1 MSDLLSLLMLP
12 ALIGMIITG
21 FPIAFSMIL
30 VATLFGVM
38 LFGDAVAYQLL
49 TKIEDTASNSIL
61 AAVPLFIFMGA
72 MLERSGIAERLF
84 TAIHFWT
91 RRLPGGL
98 GVGAVIMGTLFAA
111 ASGVVGAT
119 EAVIGLLAIPVM
131 LKHQYSKSLM
141 SGTIC
146 ASGSLGT
153 AIPPS
158 ITVVVLGPV
167 ASVSVGSLFSGLMV
181 PGFLMAV
188 LFLLYIV
195 LVAYLKPEMAP
206 RMAPEE
212 DENASWGEKVRV
224 TLWALL
230 PTMALIVTVLGTIL
244 LGIATPTEAAAC
256 GALGSVLL
264 ALAYR
269 NLSLGVLWNSA
280 MRTLNISAMILL
292 IVLGGNMFAGVFF
305 AAGGMATVQSL
316 LMDTGMSP
324 WMILGMI
331 LLIAFLAGF
340 VLDMIS
346 VVLIV
351 IPVAMPIVRAMGF
364 DEIWFC
370 VAFLVVMQTSYLTPP
385 LAPSIFYLRAITPPE
400 VTLRHMYVGVVPFI
414 VVQLIVLALVL
425 AFPTLATWLPEQ
437 LSGPSWR

>member
-1 MSDLLSLLMLP
+1 MSDFLSLAMFP
-12 ALIGMIITG
+12 ALIGLIITG

-30 VATLFGVM
+30 VATLFGIF
-38 LFGDAVAYQLL
+38 LFGDAAAYQLL

-98 GVGAVIMGTLFAA
+98 GVGAVVMGTLFAA

-131 LKHQYSKSLM
+131 LKHNYSKSLM

-167 ASVSVGSLFSGLMV
+167 ASVSVGSLFSGLMM
-181 PGFLMAV
+181 PGFLMAI

-206 RMAPEE
+206 RMPVEE
-212 DENASWGEKVRV
+212 DDTSWGEKVRV
-224 TLWALL
+224 TLLALL
-230 PTMALIVTVLGTIL
+230 PTLALIMTVLGTIL

-256 GALGSVLL
+256 GALGAVVL

-269 NLSLGVLWNSA
+269 TLSWDVLWNSA
-280 MRTLNISAMILL
+280 LRTLNISAMILL

-324 WMILGMI
+324 WMVIGMI

-351 IPVAMPIVRAMGF
+351 IPVAMPIVRALGF

-400 VTLRHMYVGVVPFI
+400 VTLRHMYAGVVPFI

-425 AFPTLATWLPEQ
+425 AFPSLAMWLPEQ
-437 LSGPSWR
+437 LSGPSW

>member
-1 MSDLLSLLMLP
+1 MSDFLSLAMFP
-12 ALIGMIITG
+12 ALIGLIITG

-30 VATLFGVM
+30 VATLFGIF
-38 LFGDAVAYQLL
+38 LFGDAAAYQLL

-98 GVGAVIMGTLFAA
+98 GVGAVVMGTLFAA

-131 LKHQYSKSLM
+131 LKHNYSKSLM

-153 AIPPS
+153 VIPPS

-181 PGFLMAV
+181 PGFLMAI

-206 RMAPEE
+206 RMPLEE
-212 DENASWGEKVRV
+212 GDDTSWGEKVRV
-224 TLWALL
+224 TLLALL
-230 PTMALIVTVLGTIL
+230 PTLALIMTVLGTIL
-244 LGIATPTEAAAC
+244 LGVATPTEAAAC
-256 GALGSVLL
+256 GALGAVVL

-269 NLSLGVLWNSA
+269 TLSWGVLWNSA
-280 MRTLNISAMILL
+280 LRTLNISAMILL

-324 WMILGMI
+324 WMVIGMI

-351 IPVAMPIVRAMGF
+351 IPVAMPIVRALGF

-400 VTLRHMYVGVVPFI
+400 VTLRHMYAGVVPFI

-425 AFPTLATWLPEQ
+425 VFPSLAMWLPEQ
-437 LSGPSWR
+437 LSGPSW

>member
-1 MSDLLSLLMLP
+1 MSDYLALIMFP
-12 ALIGMIITG
+12 ALIGLIVLG
-21 FPIAFSMIL
+21 FPIAFSMIV
-30 VATLFGVM
+30 VATLFGIAQ
-38 LFGDAVAYQLL
+38 FGDAAAYQLL

-72 MLERSGIAERLF
+72 MLENSGIAERLF
-84 TAIHFWT
+84 GAIHLWT

-98 GVGAVIMGTLFAA
+98 GVGAVIMGTVFAA

-119 EAVIGLLAIPVM
+119 EAVIGMLAVPVM
-131 LKHQYSKSLM
+131 LKHQYDKSLI

-167 ASVSVGSLFSGLMV
+167 AGVSVGSLFSGLLF

-195 LVAYLKPEMAP
+195 IIAAMKPRLAP
-206 RMAPEE
+206 RFDDVETRP
-212 DENASWGEKVRV
+212 SWGEMLWV
-224 TLWALL
+224 TFSALL
-230 PTMALIVTVLGTIL
+230 PTMGLIMIVLGTIL
-244 LGIATPTEAAAC
+244 MGVATPTEAAAC

-269 NLSLGVLWNSA
+269 NLTAAVLWQA
-280 MRTLNISAMILL
+280 AIRTLNITAMILL

-305 AAGGMATVQSL
+305 ASGGMATVQSM

-324 WMILGMI
+324 WLILGSI

-351 IPVAMPIVRAMGF
+351 IPVAMPIVGSLGF

-400 VTLRHMYVGVVPFI
+400 VTLKHMYKGVMPFI
-414 VVQLIVLALVL
+414 ALQLIVLALVL
-425 AFPTLATWLPEQ
+425 AFPSLALWLPDA
-437 LSGPSWR
+437 LSGPSWK

>member
-1 MSDLLSLLMLP
+1 MSDFLSLAMFP
-12 ALIGMIITG
+12 ALIGLIITG

-30 VATLFGVM
+30 VATLFGIF
-38 LFGDAVAYQLL
+38 LFGDAAAYQLL

-98 GVGAVIMGTLFAA
+98 GVGAVVMGTLFAA

-131 LKHQYSKSLM
+131 LKHNYSKSLM

-167 ASVSVGSLFSGLMV
+167 ASVSVGSLFSGLMA

-195 LVAYLKPEMAP
+195 LVSYLKPEMAP
-206 RMAPEE
+206 QMPVDE
-212 DENASWGEKVRV
+212 DDDTSWGEKVRV

-230 PTMALIVTVLGTIL
+230 PTLALIMTVLGTIL

-256 GALGSVLL
+256 GALGAVLL

-269 NLSLGVLWNSA
+269 TLSRNVLWNSA
-280 MRTLNISAMILL
+280 LRTLNISAMILL

-324 WMILGMI
+324 WMVIGMI

-351 IPVAMPIVRAMGF
+351 IPVAMPIVRALGF
-364 DEIWFC
+364 DEIWSC

-400 VTLRHMYVGVVPFI
+400 VTLRHMYAGVVPFI
-414 VVQLIVLALVL
+414 LVQLVVLALVL
-425 AFPTLATWLPEQ
+425 TFPALAMWLPEQ
-437 LSGPSWR
+437 LSGPSW

>member
-1 MSDLLSLLMLP
+1 MSDFLSLAMFP
-12 ALIGMIITG
+12 ALIGLIITG

-30 VATLFGVM
+30 VATLFGIL
-38 LFGDAVAYQLL
+38 LFGDAAAYQLL

-98 GVGAVIMGTLFAA
+98 GVGAVVMGTLFAA

-131 LKHQYSKSLM
+131 LKHNYSKSLM

-167 ASVSVGSLFSGLMV
+167 ASVSVGSLFSGLMA

-195 LVAYLKPEMAP
+195 LVSYLKPEMAP
-206 RMAPEE
+206 RMPVDE
-212 DENASWGEKVRV
+212 DDGTSWGEKVRV

-230 PTMALIVTVLGTIL
+230 PTLALIMTVLGTIL

-256 GALGSVLL
+256 GALGAVLL

-269 NLSLGVLWNSA
+269 TLNRNVLWNSA
-280 MRTLNISAMILL
+280 LRTLNISAMILL

-324 WMILGMI
+324 WMVIGMI

-346 VVLIV
+346 VVLII
-351 IPVAMPIVRAMGF
+351 IPVAMPIVRALGF

-400 VTLRHMYVGVVPFI
+400 VTLRHMYAGVVPFI
-414 VVQLIVLALVL
+414 LVQLVVLALVL
-425 AFPTLATWLPEQ
+425 TFPALAMWLPEQ
-437 LSGPSWR
+437 LSGPSW

>member
-1 MSDLLSLLMLP
+1 MS
-12 ALIGMIITG
+12 GQ
-21 FPIAFSMIL
+21 
-30 VATLFGVM
+30 
-38 LFGDAVAYQLL
+38 Y
-49 TKIEDTASNSIL
+49 
-61 AAVPLFIFMGA
+61 
-72 MLERSGIAERLF
+72 
-84 TAIHFWT
+84 W
-91 RRLPGGL
+91 
-98 GVGAVIMGTLFAA
+98 
-111 ASGVVGAT
+111 
-119 EAVIGLLAIPVM
+119 AVIGLLAIPVM

-167 ASVSVGSLFSGLMV
+167 ASVSVGSLFSGLMF
-181 PGFLMAV
+181 PGFLMA
-188 LFLLYIV
+188 LFFLLYIV
-195 LVAYLKPEMAP
+195 LIAYLKPEMAP
-206 RMAPEE
+206 RMAQDDAER
-212 DENASWGEKVRV
+212 ATLGEKLKM
-224 TLWALL
+224 TFGALL
-230 PTMALIVTVLGTIL
+230 PTMALIMTVLGTIL

-256 GALGSVLL
+256 GALGSVVL

-269 NLSLGVLWNSA
+269 NLTLDVLWNSA
-280 MRTLNISAMILL
+280 KRTLNISAMILL

-351 IPVAMPIVRAMGF
+351 IPVAMPIVRALGF

-400 VTLRHMYVGVVPFI
+400 VTLKHMYIGVVPFI
-414 VVQLIVLALVL
+414 VVQLVVLALVL
-425 AFPTLATWLPEQ
+425 SFPSLALWLPEQ
-437 LSGPSWR
+437 LSGPSWK

>member
-1 MSDLLSLLMLP
+1 MSDFLSLAMLP
-12 ALIGMIITG
+12 ALIGLIITG

-30 VATLFGVM
+30 VATLFGLF
-38 LFGDAVAYQLL
+38 LFGDAAAYQLL

-98 GVGAVIMGTLFAA
+98 GVGAVVMGTLFAA

-131 LKHQYSKSLM
+131 LKHNYSKSLM

-167 ASVSVGSLFSGLMV
+167 ASVSVGSLFSGLMA

-195 LVAYLKPEMAP
+195 LVSYLKPEMAP
-206 RMAPEE
+206 QMPVDE
-212 DENASWGEKVRV
+212 DDDTSWGEKVRV

-230 PTMALIVTVLGTIL
+230 PTLALIMTVLGTIL

-256 GALGSVLL
+256 GALGAVLL

-269 NLSLGVLWNSA
+269 TLSCNVLWNSA
-280 MRTLNISAMILL
+280 LRTLNISAMILL

-324 WMILGMI
+324 WMVIGMI

-351 IPVAMPIVRAMGF
+351 IPVAMPIVRTLGF

-400 VTLRHMYVGVVPFI
+400 VTLRHMYAGVVPFI
-414 VVQLIVLALVL
+414 LVQLVVLTLVL

-437 LSGPSWR
+437 LSGPSW